1 MTIYVDGLFL
11 LNTVLNGLLLLG
23 TARLGGAAVVW
34 WRIVLGAV
42 LGGGYAVAA
51 LVLPWPA
58 VSGLA
63 GKLLSAAAMAVCAF
77 GLRRQTVKLGG
88 VFLALSAALAG
99 VVLAVVEIMGTGLM
113 LGEGGGHEGVGG
125 RARTIPSAGKRC
137 C

>member
-63 GKLLSAAAMAVCAF
+63 GKLLSAVAMTVCAF

-99 VVLAVVEIMGTGLM
+99 VVLAVVEIMGTGL
-113 LGEGGGHEGVGG
+113 
-125 RARTIPSAGKRC
+125 C
-137 C
+137 